1 MKQPVDMECGGQHV
15 SKKKQKTL
23 FRAFLE
29 DFEKQQFDLSDK
41 SKEELEVHK
50 WTVGTL
56 FTIDMLICYS
66 IIGKYNL
73 TVPDH
78 KKTKV
83 GNFETIFTFNMILCF

>member
-1 MKQPVDMECGGQHV
+1 MKQPVDMECGGQHE

-66 IIGKYNL
+66 IIGKYNSTQITKRQRWAILKQFSPL
-73 TVPDH
+73 T
-78 KKTKV
+78 
-83 GNFETIFTFNMILCF
+83 